1 MRKYKIILTLNFGNF
16 LKLFNNI
23 INVHY
28 KILVKYV
35 VPRREKN
42 TLYEHP
48 SENHW
53 VWHFFIKM
61 FVSNV

>member
-1 MRKYKIILTLNFGNF
+1 MIRKYKIILTLNFGNF
-16 LKLFNNI
+16 LNFL
-23 INVHY
+23 INMHY

-48 SENHW
+48 SENH
-53 VWHFFIKM
+53 
-61 FVSNV
+61 